1 MSQQQS
7 GPYGNGDWL
16 NHLSSPSS
24 SDSPKLDDRHCY
36 PFPSTSNSV
45 AQPEQ
50 NRWSMAKSRYGHQQ
64 ALDQIKQSLLPYHN
78 AAATTAVTS
87 AGAVS
92 GGSSSSSGLHS
103 TALSATAAAGSSS
116 ITPTCPDLA
125 TFSLHESAMLDNL
138 VQMGFDKRP
147 HATAASRV
155 ATSGNSGHQGHV
167 APQSLAHYSCRHS
180 GSTSPVHS
188 RSALAINPAYIQRM
202 DTVSSSSDSSGH
214 RLDANSGDTNQCY
227 VNEPVGLGL
236 KTVKN
241 YKVDKA
247 GPVTDYT
254 SANDTNCVLFRK
266 ANPRLSDYEYP
277 GCFPRTTV
285 PIVGHEEDR
294 IVREVSALAYY
305 KNRLESIELL
315 STVEGLTFNQYRGLL
330 NRVGPADG
338 SCGSGSI
345 GQSLGHIP
353 FMSELTC
360 TQVPSDSFYIEN
372 LCRRVNN
379 VLSTTKGA
387 LTNEESGHG
396 TPLEPSIALSA
407 MALPLCDRISP
418 ASSLSTDDSEI
429 LVGQESAA
437 TSAQSIRCCS
447 PLPESIQM
455 KLQLGAYEFFNV
467 LRPCTPQAFRF
478 YMEQH
483 VENVLKM
490 YKERLNRQMQL
501 EKEMARADFPA
512 QLQCQMRKLLTQK
525 ESCYLRLR
533 RQRMDASMFE
543 KIKTIGIGAFGEVA
557 LVRKK
562 DTETLFAMKVLRKFD
577 VIKKNQAAHVKA
589 ERDILSEA
597 DNEWVVKL
605 YYSFQDKDCLFFI
618 MEYIPGG
625 DMMALLIKKGLFEE
639 QLAKFY
645 IAELVCAIHSV
656 HKLGFIH
663 RDIKPDNILIDR
675 NGHIK
680 LTDFGLCTGLRW
692 THDWKYYAEEPVL
705 HGHKQEDSFDLLQQ
719 VEPQYNHKLLDY
731 RHRKQRCK
739 AHSLVGTP
747 NYIAP
752 EVLLRIGHTQLCD
765 WWSVGVIFYEMVVGH
780 PPFLANTPEETQAKV
795 IHWRSSLHIPKGAN
809 LSEAA
814 TDLILQLCCGPENR
828 LGKDKEAA
836 DIKRHPF
843 FQGIDWENLR
853 NVKAPYR
860 PEILHATD
868 TSNFDPV
875 EPRQD
880 MSGDQSAAGI
890 VDHAFYEFTFR
901 RFFDSDGYGCPTLR
915 LSPPRKLDNAL
926 QPEPE
931 VADRSCEVVD
941 HSSSSLSRT
950 SDNKNVLRI
959 STGT

>member
-1 MSQQQS
+1 MQ
-7 GPYGNGDWL
+7 
-16 NHLSSPSS
+16 
-24 SDSPKLDDRHCY
+24 
-36 PFPSTSNSV
+36 
-45 AQPEQ
+45 
-50 NRWSMAKSRYGHQQ
+50 
-64 ALDQIKQSLLPYHN
+64 
-78 AAATTAVTS
+78 
-87 AGAVS
+87 
-92 GGSSSSSGLHS
+92 
-103 TALSATAAAGSSS
+103 
-116 ITPTCPDLA
+116 
-125 TFSLHESAMLDNL
+125 
-138 VQMGFDKRP
+138 
-147 HATAASRV
+147 
-155 ATSGNSGHQGHV
+155 
-167 APQSLAHYSCRHS
+167 
-180 GSTSPVHS
+180 
-188 RSALAINPAYIQRM
+188 
-202 DTVSSSSDSSGH
+202 DSSGH
-214 RLDANSGDTNQCY
+214 RLDANNGDASQCY
-227 VNEPVGLGL
+227 VNEAVGLGL
-236 KTVKN
+236 KTAKN
-241 YKVDKA
+241 YKADKA
-247 GPVTDYT
+247 GQVTDYSS

-266 ANPRLSDYEYP
+266 ANPRISDYEYS
-277 GCFPRTTV
+277 GCFSRTAV
-285 PIVGHEEDR
+285 PTAAAHEEDR

-315 STVEGLTFNQYRGLL
+315 SSVEGCNAMTFNQYRGLL
-330 NRVGPADG
+330 NRVGATADSS
-338 SCGSGSI
+338 SCGLASI
-345 GQSLGHIP
+345 GQSSLGHIP

-360 TQVPSDSFYIEN
+360 AQVASDSFYIEN

-387 LTNEESGHG
+387 LTNDESAHG
-396 TPLEPSIALSA
+396 STQLEPCS
-407 MALPLCDRISP
+407 MGLPLCDRISP

-429 LVGQESAA
+429 LVGQESATI
-437 TSAQSIRCCS
+437 TSAGQSIRCCS
-447 PLPESIQM
+447 PLAESIQT
-455 KLQLGAYEFFNV
+455 KLQLGAYEFFNM

-645 IAELVCAIHSV
+645 VAELVCAIHSV

-692 THDWKYYAEEPVL
+692 THDWKYYAEQPLL

-719 VEPQYNHKLLDY
+719 VEPQYNHKVLDY

-915 LSPPRKLDNAL
+915 LSPPKKLDNSL
-926 QPEPE
+926 QPQSE
-931 VADRSCEVVD
+931 VADTVD
-941 HSSSSLSRT
+941 HSSSSSCSSSSRA
-950 SDNKNVLRI
+950 SDNKNNVLRI

>member
-1 MSQQQS
+1 MVTVR
-7 GPYGNGDWL
+7 GLRVHKYVP
-16 NHLSSPSS
+16 
-24 SDSPKLDDRHCY
+24 
-36 PFPSTSNSV
+36 
-45 AQPEQ
+45 
-50 NRWSMAKSRYGHQQ
+50 
-64 ALDQIKQSLLPYHN
+64 
-78 AAATTAVTS
+78 TS
-87 AGAVS
+87 A
-92 GGSSSSSGLHS
+92 LH
-103 TALSATAAAGSSS
+103 
-116 ITPTCPDLA
+116 
-125 TFSLHESAMLDNL
+125 
-138 VQMGFDKRP
+138 
-147 HATAASRV
+147 
-155 ATSGNSGHQGHV
+155 
-167 APQSLAHYSCRHS
+167 RHS

-765 WWSVGVIFYEMVVGH
+765 WWSVGVIFYEMVVGP
-780 PPFLANTPEETQAKV
+780 PPFLANTPEETQAK
-795 IHWRSSLHIPKGAN
+795 IGE
-809 LSEAA
+809 EAKS
-814 TDLILQLCCGPENR
+814 T
-828 LGKDKEAA
+828 EALVG
-836 DIKRHPF
+836 R
-843 FQGIDWENLR
+843 
-853 NVKAPYR
+853 
-860 PEILHATD
+860 
-868 TSNFDPV
+868 
-875 EPRQD
+875 
-880 MSGDQSAAGI
+880 
-890 VDHAFYEFTFR
+890 
-901 RFFDSDGYGCPTLR
+901 
-915 LSPPRKLDNAL
+915 
-926 QPEPE
+926 
-931 VADRSCEVVD
+931 
-941 HSSSSLSRT
+941 
-950 SDNKNVLRI
+950 
-959 STGT
+959 